1 MRRSHILAVTLLS
14 AITLLPAFAQ
24 AQRPGGQG
32 GGDPSQ
38 QDQQDEQR
46 RRARNKEFDDNPAP
60 LPGVT
65 NAGACP
71 YVKVLYDAARYI
83 EFKDAKEASSSV
95 AYSGEIEGI
104 TANCAYQGK
113 DPITVN
119 MVITFSLGRGPQAT
133 GAGKVYGYW
142 VAVTTRNQ
150 DILAKEHFS
159 LNSQFQ
165 PGESKV
171 VVHDTVA
178 GITIPRANEK
188 VTGSNIEVLVGFDV
202 TPQMAEF
209 NRAGKR
215 FRVDAG
221 NATQAAASPPGAAAK
236 P

>member
-32 GGDPSQ
+32 SGDPSQ
-38 QDQQDEQR
+38 QDQKDEER

-60 LPGVT
+60 LPGQT
-65 NAGACP
+65 AAGACP

-83 EFKDAKEASSSV
+83 EFKDAKEASASV

-113 DPITVN
+113 EPITVD
-119 MVITFSLGRGPQAT
+119 MVITFSLGKGPQA
-133 GAGKVYGYW
+133 ASNSKVYGYW

-150 DILAKEHFS
+150 DILAKEHFA
-159 LNSQFQ
+159 LNSQFK
-165 PGESKV
+165 PGETKL

-178 GITIPRANEK
+178 GITIPRANDK

-221 NATQAAASPPGAAAK
+221 NAQAAASPPGSAAR